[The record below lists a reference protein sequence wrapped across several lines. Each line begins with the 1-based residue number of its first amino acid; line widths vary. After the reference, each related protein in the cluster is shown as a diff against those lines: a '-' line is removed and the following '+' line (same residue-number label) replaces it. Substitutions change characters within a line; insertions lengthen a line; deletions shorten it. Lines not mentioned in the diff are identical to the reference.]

1 MDDHV
6 TLTASALQEVV
17 KSVVVESSQAKDA
30 GQEGWWRKLEAAL
43 ASAGSVSEDL
53 TEANSDEVAVGRA
66 PVFDVSD
73 LFANVVP
80 NLLRLTGEDCLH
92 ISAGEYFLM
101 Y

>member
-17 KSVVVESSQAKDA
+17 KSVVLESSQAKDA

-53 TEANSDEVAVGRA
+53 AEANSDEVAVGRS
-66 PVFDVSD
+66 PIFDVSN
-73 LFANVVP
+73 LLANVIP
-80 NLLRLTGEDCLH
+80 NLLSVTGQSH
-92 ISAGEYFLM
+92 SRMSSGR
-101 Y
+101 